1 MKGAAAALVL
11 LAGAAS
17 AGDERLSGTAFIS
30 PETRAMQADDTANPG
45 MLAVLEGA
53 RLWEEPAGASGR
65 TCAGCHGDASESMR
79 GVAARYP
86 SFDEESGTAVDLTAR
101 VNLCRTRH
109 QDADPLPPEDSGLLA
124 LTTLVAHQSR
134 GQPIAPDPDP
144 RLQPWRDLGAT
155 LFMTRMGQLNFSC
168 ANCHDD
174 HAGRRL
180 ASSLIP
186 QGHATGYPIYRLE
199 WQSMGSLQR
208 RFRNCLVGVRA
219 EPFAYGSRELIAL
232 ELFLADRAA
241 GLSIETPAVR
251 P

>member
-1 MKGAAAALVL
+1 MRGGAAAL
-11 LAGAAS
+11 LLIAATMAS
-17 AGDERLSGTAFIS
+17 GDERLSGTAFMS
-30 PETRAMQADDTANPG
+30 PETRAMQADDLANPG
-45 MLAVLEGA
+45 MFAVLEGA
-53 RLWEEPAGASGR
+53 RLWEETAGVSGR
-65 TCAGCHGDASESMR
+65 SCAGCHGDGAETMK

-86 SFDEESGTAVDLTAR
+86 AFDEASNAAVDLTAR

-109 QDADPLPPEDSGLLA
+109 QDADPLPPEDPRLLA
-124 LTTLVAHQSR
+124 LTTFIGHQSR
-134 GQPIAPDPDP
+134 GQKIEPDPDP
-144 RLQPWRDLGAT
+144 RLQPWRELGAR
-155 LFMTRMGQLNFSC
+155 LFRTRMGQLNFSC

-174 HAGRRL
+174 NAGRHL
-180 ASSLIP
+180 AGNPIP

-219 EPFAYGSRELIAL
+219 EPFAYGSREFIAL

-241 GLSIETPAVR
+241 GMTIETPAVR